1 MLKWLTLEAMK
12 RQCRIEPDFTDE
24 DEWLEATGE
33 AEEETMLNILNRSY
47 EDLIETYGKVPK
59 PIVQATLELVDKSY
73 QNRSAISSQQ
83 MYLVPYTIDYRI
95 KSYIRLADDNTTT
108 SNTKQYGCKNL

>member
-1 MLKWLTLEAMK
+1 MLRWLTLEAMK

-33 AEEETMLNILNRSY
+33 AEEETVLNILNRSY
-47 EDLIETYGKVPK
+47 EDLIETYGKVPM

-73 QNRSAISSQQ
+73 QHRSAIGTQQ

-95 KSYIRLADDNTTT
+95 KNYVKLT
-108 SNTKQYGCKNL
+108 SNEQSNNTRYGCKNL